1 MQNQKVVLITG
12 AAKRV
17 GAVIARSLHAQG
29 MRIAIHYSTSAS
41 DAQKLQD
48 EFNRKRADSAIILQA
63 NLLDTAALPPLVEKT
78 VSAFGQLDVLIN
90 NASTFYA
97 TPVGTITEDHWHD
110 LMGTNLKGP
119 LFLLQAAAP
128 HLVKQKGCIINMVD
142 IHASQPL
149 KSFPVYCIAK
159 AGLLMLT
166 KVMAK
171 ELSPYVRVN
180 AIAPGPILW
189 PENQEGMTDEL
200 RDKIVQRTLLKRH
213 GTPEDVAK
221 AISFFIEGADY
232 VTGQILAIDGGRSLN
247 F

>member
-1 MQNQKVVLITG
+1 MQNNKAVLITG

-17 GAVIARSLHAQG
+17 GAAIARHLHAQG
-29 MRIAIHYSTSAS
+29 MRIAIHYSTSAQ
-41 DAQKLQD
+41 DAEKLQN
-48 EFNRKRADSAIILQA
+48 EFNRQRANSAIILQA
-63 NLLDTAALPPLVEKT
+63 NIHDNAALPQLIEKT
-78 VSAFGQLDVLIN
+78 VNVFGQLDVLIN

-97 TPVGTITEDHWHD
+97 TPIGTITEDHWED

-119 LFLLQAAAP
+119 LFLSQAAAP
-128 HLVKQKGCIINMVD
+128 YLAKQKGCIINMVD
-142 IHASQPL
+142 IHAKQPM

-171 ELSPYVRVN
+171 ELSPQVRVN

-221 AISFFIEGADY
+221 AVSFFIESADY
-232 VTGQILAIDGGRSLN
+232 ITGQVLAIDGGRSLN

>member
-17 GAVIARSLHAQG
+17 GAVVARSLHDQG

-63 NLLDTAALPPLVEKT
+63 NLLDTAALPQLVEQT

-119 LFLLQAAAP
+119 LFLSQAAAP
-128 HLVKQKGCIINMVD
+128 YLAKQKGCIINMAD

-159 AGLLMLT
+159 AGILMLT

-171 ELSPYVRVN
+171 ELSPQVRVN

-189 PENQEGMTDEL
+189 PENQEGMTDAL

-221 AISFFIEGADY
+221 AVNFFIEGADY
-232 VTGQILAIDGGRSLN
+232 VTGQVLAIDGGRSLN